1 MSVTARAILGITVL
15 LTAVSLTNSE
25 GAASRPSPPVV
36 IGYVYGT
43 GRVLDAAPIAAS
55 KLTHI
60 NYAFANV
67 KDGLVVEGAPGDADN
82 LRRLREL
89 RVAHPT
95 LRVLVSIGGWTWSKG
110 FSAAALTDASRHA
123 FATSAIA
130 LVRRYDLDG
139 LDIDWEYPGL
149 EGDHNPYRPDDGAH
163 FVQLT
168 KTLRRAL
175 DKEGRSRGRHLL
187 LTCAAGA
194 FPDALAHSGL
204 DQAWTSLDYV
214 NLMTYDFRV
223 QEVDRVTG
231 HHANLYLNPADTQTL
246 SGDGAVTAFKAAS
259 IPLNRLVLGMPFY
272 GRAWAEV
279 PDVADG
285 LFQTGLAPSTRLDLS
300 PPGVDAL
307 LASGEG
313 WVRKWDA
320 AAQAP
325 YLWNPTK
332 HIFASI
338 EDEESA
344 MLKGKYVRER
354 GLAGVMFWE
363 YRSDPSGR
371 LLDAVN
377 RGLGRTP

>member
-1 MSVTARAILGITVL
+1 
-15 LTAVSLTNSE
+15 
-25 GAASRPSPPVV
+25 
-36 IGYVYGT
+36 VYGT
-43 GRVLDAAPIAAS
+43 GRALDTDAIAAS

-67 KDGLVVEGAPGDADN
+67 KNGLVVDGAPGDAGN
-82 LRRLREL
+82 LRRLG
-89 RVAHPT
+89 T
-95 LRVLVSIGGWTWSKG
+95 LRAANPDLRLLVSIGGWSWSKG
-110 FSAAALTDASRHA
+110 FSDAALNDASRQT
-123 FATSAIA
+123 FVTSAIT
-130 LVRRYDLDG
+130 LLRRYDLDG

-149 EGDHNPYRPDDGAH
+149 EGDSNPHRPDDGAH

-168 KTLRRAL
+168 DALRKAL
-175 DKEGRSRGRHLL
+175 DAEGRSRKRHFL

-204 DQAWTSLDYV
+204 DRAWKSLDYV

-231 HHANLYLNPADTQTL
+231 HHANLYLNSADTRQL
-246 SGDGAVTAFKAAS
+246 SADGAVTAFTGAGIPAS
-259 IPLNRLVLGMPFY
+259 RIVLGMPFY
-272 GRAWAEV
+272 GRAWVQV
-279 PDVADG
+279 PDVANG
-285 LFQTGLAPSTRLDLS
+285 LFQDGAAPSERLDLS

-307 LASGEG
+307 LASREG
-313 WVRKWDA
+313 WVRHWDS

-325 YLWNPTK
+325 YLWNAAK

-344 MLKGKYVRER
+344 TLKGKYVRKH

-363 YRSDPSGR
+363 YGSDPSGR

-377 RGLGRTP
+377 RGLGRIK

>member
-1 MSVTARAILGITVL
+1 MPPRHRSALVSFGLALISVSVGV
-15 LTAVSLTNSE
+15 V
-25 GAASRPSPPVV
+25 AAGRVTPVV

-43 GRVLDAAPIAAS
+43 GRVLETASIDAS

-67 KDGLVVEGAPGDADN
+67 KDGVVVEGAPGDADN
-82 LRRLREL
+82 LRRLVEL
-89 RVAHPT
+89 RRAHPS
-95 LRVLVSIGGWTWSKG
+95 LRLLVSIGGWTWSKG
-110 FSAAALTDASRHA
+110 FSDAALTEASRRA
-123 FATSAIA
+123 FVTSAIV
-130 LVRRYDLDG
+130 LVRRHDLDG

-149 EGDHNPYRPDDGAH
+149 EGDKNPHRPEDGEH

-168 KTLRRAL
+168 RAL
-175 DKEGRSRGRHLL
+175 RKALDAEGRSRRRHLL

-204 DQAWTSLDYV
+204 ERAWTSLDYV

-223 QEVDRVTG
+223 QDVDRVTG
-231 HHANLYLNPADTQTL
+231 HHANLYLNPADPQTL
-246 SGDGAVTAFKAAS
+246 SGDGTVAAFKSAG
-259 IPLNRLVLGMPFY
+259 IPADRLVLGMPFY
-272 GRAWAEV
+272 GRAWADV

-285 LFQTGLAPSTRLDLS
+285 LFQNGAAPPARLDLS
-300 PPGVDAL
+300 PPGVAAL
-307 LASGEG
+307 LANGEG
-313 WVRKWDA
+313 WVRRWDPS
-320 AAQAP
+320 AQAP
-325 YLWNPTK
+325 FLWNPTK

-344 MLKGKYVRER
+344 ALKGKYVREH

-363 YRSDPSGR
+363 YGSDPSGR

-377 RGLGRTP
+377 RGLGRRP

>member
-1 MSVTARAILGITVL
+1 VVSRITRAGRTACILVIL
-15 LTAVSLTNSE
+15 VSLQMRG
-25 GAASRPSPPVV
+25 GAAPAAPPVV

-43 GRVLDAAPIAAS
+43 GRVLDTATIAAA

-82 LRRLREL
+82 LQRLGAL
-89 RVAHPT
+89 RAANSS
-95 LRVLVSIGGWTWSKG
+95 LKLLVSIGGWSWSKG
-110 FSAAALTDASRHA
+110 FSEAAMTEARRRA
-123 FATSAIA
+123 FVTSAIA
-130 LVRRYDLDG
+130 LVHRYDLDG

-149 EGDHNPYRPDDGAH
+149 EGDNNPHRPEDGDH
-163 FVQLT
+163 FVELA
-168 KTLRRAL
+168 KALRQAL
-175 DKEGRSRGRHLL
+175 DAEGRSRRRPLL

-204 DQAWTSLDYV
+204 DRAWRSLDYV

-231 HHANLYLNPADTQTL
+231 HHANLYLNPADTQKL
-246 SGDGAVTAFKAAS
+246 SGDGAVTAFSAAG
-259 IPLNRLVLGMPFY
+259 IPLDRLVLGMPFY
-272 GRAWAEV
+272 GRAWVEV
-279 PDVADG
+279 PEAADG
-285 LFQTGLAPSTRLDLS
+285 LFQTGVAPTARLDLS

-313 WVRKWDA
+313 WVRKWDS

-325 YLWNPTK
+325 FLWNPAK

-344 MLKGKYVRER
+344 ALKGKYVREH

-363 YRSDPSGR
+363 YGSDPSGR

-377 RGLGRTP
+377 RGLGRAR